1 MAALLPLT
9 VLWVWWLTRSRL
21 RPMTRLSEAIQDRDQ
36 TDLSPVATENL
47 QAEFVP
53 LGESVNLGSP
63 QGLCA
68 KARLEAQSMNID
80 YAAR

>member
-1 MAALLPLT
+1 MTVQLELT
-9 VLWVWWLTRSRL
+9 CYRLANAVELAPARPTR
-21 RPMTRLSEAIQDRDQ
+21 AIFDRNKH
-36 TDLSPVATENL
+36 AYR
-47 QAEFVP
+47 
-53 LGESVNLGSP
+53 GSP

>member
-1 MAALLPLT
+1 MTVTATDIAMVAVAEIT
-9 VLWVWWLTRSRL
+9 VLNPRAR
-21 RPMTRLSEAIQDRDQ
+21 
-36 TDLSPVATENL
+36 NK
-47 QAEFVP
+47 
-53 LGESVNLGSP
+53 GSP

>member
-1 MAALLPLT
+1 MG
-9 VLWVWWLTRSRL
+9 WLYMRSL
-21 RPMTRLSEAIQDRDQ
+21 EGH
-36 TDLSPVATENL
+36 ATPK
-47 QAEFVP
+47 AY
-53 LGESVNLGSP
+53 LGSP

>member
-1 MAALLPLT
+1 MLGRLAGLLAKEFAQFLRDPVMLFI
-9 VLWVWWLTRSRL
+9 VLFLYT
-21 RPMTRLSEAIQDRDQ
+21 
-36 TDLSPVATENL
+36 
-47 QAEFVP
+47 AE
-53 LGESVNLGSP
+53 LGSP